1 MADPLLQL
9 LHRRFGWSAF
19 RPHQEVVCRQV
30 TAGRD
35 VLLVMPTGAG
45 KSLCFQL
52 PGLARAGTT
61 LVVSPLI
68 ALMEDQTAKLR
79 ALGVRAERIH
89 SGRDR
94 LEARQACMDYLA
106 GQLDFLYIAPE
117 RLSVVGFPEML
128 AKRKPVLIAVDEA
141 HCISHWGHDFRPDY
155 RMLGRFLPLLRP
167 APVIA
172 LTATAT
178 ELVQGDI
185 VQQLALHEPV
195 RAIHG
200 FRRANLALE
209 VVETPRPERAAIVQ
223 QILADPAR
231 RPAII
236 YAPTRRETEALGLQL
251 NGAYPAAAYHAGMA
265 AADRDTVQQRFN
277 GGNLA
282 VIAATIAFGMGVDKP
297 DIRTIIHTALPASTA
312 GYYQEVGRAGRDG
325 QPARA
330 LLLYSWADL
339 RMHEYFYQRDYP
351 DPEVLRT
358 LFQLLARQPQPR
370 DWLRDRASALTAQ
383 QFEVAI
389 DRLLAHGG
397 ARREAGDALAQD
409 QADWESNYAQQRSR
423 KLSELRQMLAF
434 AEQRD
439 DCRMTRLVR
448 YFGDDEDSQPCGH
461 CDVCATPNALLHQ
474 PRPFTSTESRLALEV
489 LEALRQQAGLT
500 GRQLHA
506 RLGDQLE
513 RRPFERLLG
522 SLAAT
527 GLLEVRED
535 AFSPAGQIVRFR
547 RFYLTAAGQA
557 SGMAAIS
564 TARLAEA
571 PAARHTAK
579 PRTRTGRRARR
590 PA

>member
-1 MADPLLQL
+1 MSDRLPELLQGT
-9 LHRRFGWSAF
+9 FGWSAF
-19 RPHQEVVCRQV
+19 RPHQEAVCRQV

-52 PGLARAGTT
+52 PGLARAGIT

-79 ALGVRAERIH
+79 ALGLRAERIH

-94 LEARQACMDYLA
+94 LDARQACVDYLA

-128 AKRKPVLIAVDEA
+128 AKRKPSLIAVDEA

-155 RMLGRFLPLLRP
+155 RMLGQFLPALRP

-178 ELVQGDI
+178 ALVQDDI
-185 VQQLALHEPV
+185 LQQLALHKPV

-209 VVETPRPERAAIVQ
+209 VLETPVPDRAATVQ
-223 QILADPAR
+223 RILADPAR
-231 RPAII
+231 RPAIV
-236 YAPTRRETEALGLQL
+236 YTPTRRETEALAPRL
-251 NGAYPAAAYHAGMA
+251 NTDYPAAAYHAGMA
-265 AADRDTVQQRFN
+265 SAERDTVQQRFN
-277 GGNLA
+277 RGELA
-282 VIAATIAFGMGVDKP
+282 VIAATIAFGMGVDKA

-312 GYYQEVGRAGRDG
+312 GYYQEIGRAGRDG

-330 LLLYSWADL
+330 ILLYSWADL
-339 RMHEYFYQRDYP
+339 RMHEYFFQRDYP
-351 DPEVLRT
+351 EPRVLRA
-358 LFQLLARQPQPR
+358 LFRRLPRQPQPR
-370 DWLRDRASALTAQ
+370 EGLRE
-383 QFEVAI
+383 QFFDFTPEEFDVAA

-397 ARREAGDALAQD
+397 ARREAGEGLARG
-409 QADWESNYAQQRSR
+409 AMDWERSYTQQRAR
-423 KLSELRQMLAF
+423 KLTELRQMLAF

-448 YFGDDEDSQPCGH
+448 YFGDLEDSQPCGG
-461 CDVCATPNALLHQ
+461 CDVCAPSTAMLQ
-474 PRPFTSTESRLALEV
+474 QVRAFTTRESRLALEV

-500 GRQLHA
+500 GRQLHT
-506 RLGDQLE
+506 RLADTLE
-513 RRPFERLLG
+513 RQQFERLLD
-522 SLAAT
+522 SLAAA
-527 GLLEVRED
+527 GLLESRED
-535 AFSPAGQIVRFR
+535 AFSPAGKLVRFR
-547 RFYLTAAGQA
+547 RFFLTEVGREG
-557 SGMAAIS
+557 GMGAVS

-571 PAARHTAK
+571 PIKHAIPQIKRRAARRVRHLA
-579 PRTRTGRRARR
+579 
-590 PA
+590 